1 MDTQRSK
8 KVSLKSVTEV
18 KKMQTGS
25 GDWIVN
31 LTKMGCIFSTSQLHE
46 KKEVQYNTADP
57 YTICCIGV

>member
-8 KVSLKSVTEV
+8 KVSQKSVTEV
-18 KKMQTGS
+18 TKMQTGS

-46 KKEVQYNTADP
+46 KKRSSV
-57 YTICCIGV
+57 